1 MKTYPWIWFWG
12 QLSFWTVVF
21 KKWSLERKEKK
32 RGKKRKGREGER
44 REEEGRKEGRREGKG
59 RREGRREKRKK
70 EKSLSCVRLFATPW
84 IFQARILEWVAI
96 SFSRRSP

>member
-59 RREGRREKRKK
+59 RRALRIHIFINYILKIAIEEKHTKQH
-70 EKSLSCVRLFATPW
+70 LSVFC
-84 IFQARILEWVAI
+84 
-96 SFSRRSP
+96 